1 MNKKSRL
8 HKILNEVGN
17 ELFIEAIRPSS
28 LLSFSTL

>member
-1 MNKKSRL
+1 MNKKIPTSQD
-8 HKILNEVGN
+8 LNEVGN